1 MEEGLNKLRVHELAS
16 EFGISADEVLS
27 MLRSMEV
34 VARSPQSAIDDDHVS
49 LVRVRWEREKRIREK
64 AAAEPPAKKK
74 RATAKAT
81 AKATATGTA
90 TAATKTPAKKASRGK
105 KAAEPEP
112 VIVEAPPE
120 EAKPTT
126 RRRRAADV
134 AKAEE
139 AAAEVAAAAA
149 AAAEVAAI
157 AKEAADKA
165 AAERAKVEEAEREI
179 HRARADEVE
188 RQRAAES
195 ARLGAETPA
204 GAAGTPGTPGA
215 SSAPTG
221 SAMPSAPR
229 PAATSSDRPRPRPVV
244 PSAPRPRPVTSGM
257 PLPPRPVASATP
269 GGGMSGGRHDDRRPA
284 GTTAPGAPSSGPRR
298 GRKGKRVDQEAVS
311 ANISRTMRQMGPA
324 AGKRRGGRV
333 DDSAREELE
342 AIRAEMAERE
352 KKTVR
357 VNEFITVSELSEI
370 LKVPATQIVSFA
382 FKHLG
387 LMVTINQR
395 MDFDQIELI
404 ASEFSYIAVREED
417 YAAAPVADEQD
428 APEDRQPRPPV
439 VTIMGHVDHGKTS
452 LLDYLRKATVVAG
465 EAGGITQH
473 IGAYHVS
480 LPNDKSITFLDTPGH
495 EAFTAM
501 RARGAQVTD
510 IVVLVVAADDA
521 VMPQTIEAISHARN
535 AGVPMIVAI
544 NKIDLPTA
552 NAMKVRQDLLQHGV
566 VLEDFGG
573 TTLATEIS
581 AKKGTGIPALL
592 EQILLQAEIL
602 DLKANPDKRAT
613 GSVVEAQLDAG
624 KGAVAT
630 ILVQSGTLRVGD
642 DFICGLFSGRV
653 RALLDERGKA
663 VTSAGPAIP
672 VQVLGLTGVPM
683 AGDQFI
689 AVADAAE
696 AREIAQRRER
706 LDREARSRRTAK
718 GAVSLEDFMANAAA
732 GEKRQLKLV
741 IKADQ
746 GGPAEALADALQQ
759 LSNAEVQVEVI
770 ARAVGAVTESD
781 ILLAKASGAIIIGF
795 HVRPDTKARAAAD
808 REGVE
813 IKLYRIIYEAVADV
827 RLALEGML
835 RPEEKEVIVGEA
847 EVRELFKVPKMGV
860 IAGCS
865 VRSGLINRQHK
876 ARIIRDGV
884 EVYNG
889 TLGSL
894 RRFKDDVKEVKE
906 GYECGIGFES
916 FNDLKVGDVIESYR
930 TESVARTLQSAQAD

>member
-1 MEEGLNKLRVHELAS
+1 MTKLRVHELAT
-16 EFGISADEVLS
+16 EFGIGADEVMS

-34 VARSPQSAIDDDHVS
+34 VARSPQSAVEDDAVAR
-49 LVRVRWEREKRIREK
+49 LRVRWEREKRTRDK
-64 AAAEPPAKKK
+64 AAAESPAKKK
-74 RATAKAT
+74 ATKKAAGTKTAAKKTTAKK
-81 AKATATGTA
+81 KATS
-90 TAATKTPAKKASRGK
+90 KKAK
-105 KAAEPEP
+105 EAEPEAAAPAAEPES
-112 VIVEAPPE
+112 
-120 EAKPTT
+120 KPTT

-134 AKAEE
+134 AKAEA
-139 AAAEVAAAAA
+139 AAAEAAEAAA
-149 AAAEVAAI
+149 AAAE
-157 AKEAADKA
+157 KEAAEKA
-165 AAERAKVEEAEREI
+165 AAAEAAAEKAKADEEARAI
-179 HRARADEVE
+179 QLARAEEVE
-188 RQRAAES
+188 RQRAAE
-195 ARLGAETPA
+195 AERAEAEAPEG
-204 GAAGTPGTPGA
+204 GAAA
-215 SSAPTG
+215 ASAP
-221 SAMPSAPR
+221 AAPR
-229 PAATSSDRPRPRPVV
+229 PAAPRPASAGGDRPRPRPVV
-244 PSAPRPRPVTSGM
+244 PAAPRPRPVTSGL

-269 GGGMSGGRHDDRRPA
+269 GGGLSGGRRDDRRPGGGA
-284 GTTAPGAPSSGPRR
+284 STGAPSSGPRR

-311 ANISRTMRQMGPA
+311 ANISRTMRQMGGGS
-324 AGKRRGGRV
+324 GKRRGGRV

-357 VNEFITVSELSEI
+357 VNEFITVSELAEI

-417 YAAAPVADEQD
+417 YAAAPTEETVKD
-428 APEDRQPRPPV
+428 APEDLQPRPPV

-473 IGAYHVS
+473 IGAYHVT
-480 LPNDKSITFLDTPGH
+480 LPDDRSITFLDTPGH

-521 VMPQTIEAISHARN
+521 VMPQTIEAISHAKN

-573 TTLATEIS
+573 TTLASEIS

-642 DFICGLFSGRV
+642 DFICGLYSGRV

-663 VTSAGPAIP
+663 VESAGPAIP
-672 VQVLGLTGVPM
+672 VQVLGLSGVPM

-718 GAVSLEDFMANAAA
+718 GAVSLEDFMATAAG
-732 GEKRQLKLV
+732 GEKRQLKLL

-759 LSNAEVQVEVI
+759 LSNDEVQVEVV

-827 RLALEGML
+827 RAALEGLL
-835 RPEEKEVIVGEA
+835 RPEMKEVVVGEA
-847 EVRELFKVPKMGV
+847 EVRELFKVPKIGV
-860 IAGCS
+860 IAGCA
-865 VRSGLINRQHK
+865 VKSGLINRQHK
-876 ARIIRDGV
+876 ARVVRNGV
-884 EVYNG
+884 EVYDG
-889 TLGSL
+889 TIGSL

-906 GYECGIGFES
+906 GYECGIGIEN
-916 FNDLKVGDVIESYR
+916 FNDIKVGDVIETYR
-930 TESVARTLQSAQAD
+930 TESVARTLESATAD